1 MRSSDEVI
9 IKVDSTIVE
18 AMQILDTSAL
28 QIVLVVNE
36 KGKLVGTVT
45 DGDVRRAIL
54 RGVDLQKTF
63 ICKIMNANP
72 HTAMIGDSRDKML
85 ATMRSYKILQ
95 IPIVDSEG
103 RVVQLATMDYL
114 LSTPAYSNQVVIMAG
129 GLGSRLGELTK
140 NCPKPLLSVG
150 GKPVLETIVENF
162 KTYGFSNFIFS
173 VNYKAEMIEKYFAD
187 GSAYGVKISYIREE
201 KRLGTAGSLGLLR
214 ETPVEPFIVIN
225 GDVLTRV
232 NFEHLLQF
240 HLVQNSVATMGVRE
254 YSIQVPYGVVET
266 QGADLKR
273 IKEKPVHRHFVST
286 GIYVLNPEVL
296 QCVKKNEYLDMPVL
310 FERLLQ
316 KNKKATVFPVNEYWM
331 DIGQK
336 EDLEAA
342 NSSYKEIFLS

>member
-1 MRSSDEVI
+1 MMDNFMVARKEIVFDVMR
-9 IKVDSTIVE
+9 
-18 AMQILDTSAL
+18 QIDDNSL
-28 QIVLVVNE
+28 QIVLVVDE
-36 KGKLVGTVT
+36 TGQLCGTAT
-45 DGDVRRAIL
+45 DGDIRRAIL
-54 RGVDLQKTF
+54 RGIDLHRTS
-63 ICKIMNANP
+63 IASIMNAKP
-72 HTAMIGDSRDKML
+72 HVANLGDSRDKIL
-85 ATMRSYKILQ
+85 ATMRSYKIRQ

-103 RVVQLATMDYL
+103 RVVQLATMDHL

-187 GSAYGVKISYIREE
+187 GSAYGVNISYIREE
-201 KRLGTAGSLGLLR
+201 KRLGTAGSLGLLS
-214 ETPVEPFIVIN
+214 EPPVEPFIVIN

-240 HLVQNSVATMGVRE
+240 HLAQNSVATMGVRE

-266 QGADLKR
+266 QGANLKR

-286 GIYVLNPEVL
+286 GIYVLNSEVL
-296 QCVKKNEYLDMPVL
+296 QYVQRNEYLDMPVL